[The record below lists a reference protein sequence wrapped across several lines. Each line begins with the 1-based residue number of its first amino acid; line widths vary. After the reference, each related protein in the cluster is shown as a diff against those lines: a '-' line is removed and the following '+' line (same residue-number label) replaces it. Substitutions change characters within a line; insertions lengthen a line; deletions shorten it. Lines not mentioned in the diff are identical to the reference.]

1 MNNVTEFPVAPEESV
16 TLRPVRPLYWSV
28 RREIW
33 ENRALYIAPAIVA
46 AFVIVGFCFSM
57 IGLPARR
64 RAVLQLDPQKQLEAI
79 GMPYDV
85 AAAMLILTSWI
96 VGAIY
101 LLDALYGERRDRS
114 ILFLKSLQVSDRETV
129 LSKLLIAAAVLPAL
143 VFVITVVMQVVMMT
157 LMSVVL
163 TVNGLDPITTWR
175 VYNLFEQ
182 SLIEIYGLAVTALWH
197 APVYAWFLF
206 LSSRLKHAV
215 VLWALVPPL
224 AIAGF
229 ERIAFGST
237 WVLQFLGWRLFTG
250 LGLAFDFQSKG
261 LSGHIHE
268 LTPGRF
274 LTTPGLWIGL
284 AIATVLVAATIRNR
298 RLREPI

>member
-1 MNNVTEFPVAPEESV
+1 MNNVTEFPVTPHESV
-16 TLRPVRPLYWSV
+16 TLRPVQPLYWSI

-33 ENRALYIAPAIVA
+33 ENRSLYIAPMVVA
-46 AFVIVGFCFSM
+46 AFVIFGFCFSM

-64 RAVLQLDPQKQLEAI
+64 RAVLKLDPQAQLEAI

-85 AAAMLILTSWI
+85 AATMLILTSWI
-96 VGAIY
+96 IGAIY
-101 LLDALYGERRDRS
+101 VLDALYGERRDRS
-114 ILFLKSLQVSDRETV
+114 ILFWKSLPVSDRVTV
-129 LSKLLIAAAVLPAL
+129 LSKLLIALVVLPAL
-143 VFVITVVMQVVMMT
+143 VFAITVVLQVVMMT

-163 TVNGLDPITTWR
+163 AVNGLSPATTWR

-182 SLIEIYGLAVTALWH
+182 SLIEIYGLSVIALWH
-197 APVYAWFLF
+197 APIYAWFLF
-206 LSSRLKHAV
+206 LSGRLKHAI

-224 AIAGF
+224 ALAGF
-229 ERIAFGST
+229 ERIAFGT
-237 WVLQFLGWRLFTG
+237 THFLTFLGHRAFNG
-250 LGLAFDFQSKG
+250 LSLAFGFRSKG
-261 LSGHIHE
+261 LSGHLHE

-284 AIATVLVAATIRNR
+284 VLATVLVAITIRNR